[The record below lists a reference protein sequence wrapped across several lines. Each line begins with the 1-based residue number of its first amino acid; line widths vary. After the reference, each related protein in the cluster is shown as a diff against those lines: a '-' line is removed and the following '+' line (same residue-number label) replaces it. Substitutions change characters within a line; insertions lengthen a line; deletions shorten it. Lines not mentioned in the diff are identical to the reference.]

1 MLGGGRVRGLAMEFG
16 VGYFPTHDGMHP
28 GEVARLVEDR
38 GQNALFFAEH
48 SHIPA
53 SRESPYPFGEMPP
66 KYWHCYD
73 LFVALTAAVT
83 ATSRLRVGSGICLV
97 VQRDPIHTAKAVAS
111 IDHLSGGR
119 FEFGVGAGWNRE
131 EMRNHGT
138 DPRVRMA
145 VMAERVEAMKE
156 IWARHEASYTG
167 QYVDFD
173 RIWCYPKPAQWP
185 HPPILVGGTGPT
197 VLDRVLAFGD
207 GWLPNWG
214 EDAALIDRIAELR
227 TRAERPVQVQVL
239 SVPANPKVMEQL
251 DGAGVRRAMHWLPS
265 GPEAVVQRA
274 LDAWESA
281 IGTYTK
287 G

>member
-1 MLGGGRVRGLAMEFG
+1 MEFG
-16 VGYFPTHDGMHP
+16 VGYFPTHDGMNP

-73 LFVALTAAVT
+73 LFVALSAAAA
-83 ATSRLRVGSGICLV
+83 ATSRLRIGSGICLV
-97 VQRDPIHTAKAVAS
+97 IQRDPIHTAKAVAS
-111 IDHLSGGR
+111 IDHMSGGR

-138 DPRVRMA
+138 DPKVRMA
-145 VMAERVEAMKE
+145 VLAERVEAMKE
-156 IWARHEASYTG
+156 IWARHEASYSG
-167 QYVDFD
+167 RYVDFD
-173 RIWCYPKPAQWP
+173 RIWSYPKPAQWP

-214 EDAALIDRIAELR
+214 EDAAVLDRVKQLR
-227 TRAERPVQVQVL
+227 SSAERPVQVQML
-239 SVPANPKVMEQL
+239 AVPADPAVLEKLAN
-251 DGAGVRRAMHWLPS
+251 AGIRRAMHWLPS
-265 GPEAVVQRA
+265 GPEGVVQRA
-274 LDAWESA
+274 LDEWETA
-281 IGTYTK
+281 VGTFTK

>member
-1 MLGGGRVRGLAMEFG
+1 MEFG
-16 VGYFPTHDGMHP
+16 VGYFPTHDGMNP
-28 GEVARLVEDR
+28 GEMARLVEDR

-66 KYWHCYD
+66 KYWHSYD
-73 LFVALTAAVT
+73 LFVALTAAAA

-97 VQRDPIHTAKAVAS
+97 IQRDPIHTAKAVAS
-111 IDHLSGGR
+111 VDHLSGGR

-138 DPRVRMA
+138 DPKVRMA
-145 VMAERVEAMKE
+145 VLAERVEAMKE
-156 IWARHEASYTG
+156 IWTRHEASYSG
-167 QYVDFD
+167 KYVDFD

-185 HPPILVGGTGPT
+185 YPPILVGGTGPT

-207 GWLPNWG
+207 GWMPNWG
-214 EDAALIDRIAELR
+214 EDATLLDRVTELR
-227 TRAERPVQVQVL
+227 ARAERPVQVQML
-239 SVPANPKVMEQL
+239 SVPADPAVLEKL
-251 DGAGVRRAMHWLPS
+251 ADAGIRRAMHWLPS
-265 GPEAVVQRA
+265 GPEGVVQRA
-274 LDAWESA
+274 LDEWESA
-281 IGTYTK
+281 IGTFTK